1 MKDVQTALGED
12 CPIAPVFEYV
22 TVPEEVTGA
31 VDTVSASVADVNKVI
46 LDAHHPHT
54 PLHCVVYNSKLI
66 NMPLQ
71 NFYSYYN
78 CGVMTVLNGIRDLP
92 DTASKYANQVLREN
106 CKFSFEGNITSL
118 NLCCQIL
125 ITGGGGC

>member
-1 MKDVQTALGED
+1 MQTALGED

-22 TVPEEVTGA
+22 TLPEEVTGA

-46 LDAHHPHT
+46 LDAHHPRS

-106 CKFSFEGNITSL
+106 VNFHFQTITSKTL
-118 NLCCQIL
+118 YYQLL

>member
-31 VDTVSASVADVNKVI
+31 VDSVSASVADVNKVI
-46 LDAHHPHT
+46 PPTMHH
-54 PLHCVVYNSKLI
+54 VMSNSKLI
-66 NMPLQ
+66 NVPLQ

-78 CGVMTVLNGIRDLP
+78 SGVMSVLNGIRDLP
-92 DTASKYANQVLREN
+92 DTAGKYANQVLRW
-106 CKFSFEGNITSL
+106 K
-118 NLCCQIL
+118 IL
-125 ITGGGGC
+125 ILFP